1 MPLSLGGKIINEKTA
16 EFYFKNG
23 ADKIIINSLYYFN
36 PDEVFRIIKRYGNQ
50 SITCS
55 IDYKSLNSKNI
66 VFVNN
71 GTHNTGIELNEYVIK
86 MKEVGFGDLILNSI
100 DKDGL
105 GYGYDFSAIKEV
117 FKITQSPIIASG
129 GADNSEKLYSGIVK
143 PYISAVNTSNIFNFV
158 FDGLK
163 DARDHI
169 LNEGVELPN
178 WDFSQLK
185 WKFKL

>member
-1 MPLSLGGKIINEKTA
+1 
-16 EFYFKNG
+16 
-23 ADKIIINSLYYFN
+23 
-36 PDEVFRIIKRYGNQ
+36 
-50 SITCS
+50 
-55 IDYKSLNSKNI
+55 
-66 VFVNN
+66 
-71 GTHNTGIELNEYVIK
+71 

-117 FKITQSPIIASG
+117 FNITKSPIIASG
-129 GADNSEKLYSGIVK
+129 GADNSEKLYNGIIK
-143 PYISAVNTSNIFNFV
+143 PFISAVNTANIFNFV

-169 LNEGVELPN
+169 LKKGVELPN

-185 WKFKL
+185 